1 MRQNLPVTNIERVV
15 QPNEI
20 LVSKTNLKGVIT
32 YTNRDFCNV
41 AEFTREEMYGKPHN
55 LIRHPDVPPLAFG
68 DLWERIEKGHP
79 WRGMVKNRNK
89 SGGFYWVDAQVAAQY
104 KDGKIASYISVRR
117 PPSREAIKAAE
128 GVYKALN
135 SLDQKAGLPKP
146 NAILQFFRGL
156 SIRARVVSLFVYALC
171 ASLVPLVGFFLGLST
186 EVRIYTS
193 AAMGVFILPLGYWV
207 AASILKP
214 LEEALSAVQDMARS
228 DFSNPLDVRG
238 STEMGQLLESV
249 QLMNTN
255 VSGLVLQMTES
266 ARDLNAGSKNL
277 AEASHNLSVGVEE
290 VSQQTA
296 NISAAANQMDQNLQV
311 VSSSVEEMSISIGEV
326 ASKASEGAKISKE
339 AKEIAHEAQGRVR
352 ELGQGAESI
361 GKVIQMISKIAEQ
374 TNMLALNASIE
385 AAGAGEAGKGFA
397 VVAQEVKDLARQTAA
412 STEDIRKQIHG
423 IQKSTEATV
432 ESIES
437 IAKIID
443 QVNDGNIGIASAV
456 EEQSMTTK
464 EIANNVS
471 QISEASG
478 EINKNISGI
487 SVAVTSNAK
496 DAASVSNA
504 SNGLQ
509 GVADLMTDVVGEFRI
524 VQAK

>member
-1 MRQNLPVTNIERVV
+1 MRNNQPVTQKER
-15 QPNEI
+15 QLRANAT
-20 LVSKTNLKGVIT
+20 LVSKTNTKGVIT
-32 YTNRDFCNV
+32 YSSKDFSEISEYTPEQMV
-41 AEFTREEMYGKPHN
+41 GEPHN
-55 LIRHPDVPPLAFG
+55 MIRHPDIPPAVYG
-68 DLWERIEKGHP
+68 DLWSRIKSGHP
-79 WRGMVKNRNK
+79 WRGILKNRSS
-89 SGGFYWVDAQVAAQY
+89 SGDHYWVEAHVAPQY
-104 KDGKIASYISVRR
+104 RNGVHVGYISVRR
-117 PPSREAIKAAE
+117 SPNRAEVDQAEKFFQELNRQGKKAELPQPSRVAVFFKNLSLKA
-128 GVYKALN
+128 
-135 SLDQKAGLPKP
+135 
-146 NAILQFFRGL
+146 R
-156 SIRARVVSLFVYALC
+156 LFMLIAYAFLAC
-171 ASLVPLVGFFLGLST
+171 VVPLVGFFTGLST

-193 AAMGVFILPLGYWV
+193 AIMGVLLFPLGLWLV
-207 AASILKP
+207 SSILKP
-214 LEEALSAVQDMARS
+214 IEQAHRS
-228 DFSNPLDVRG
+228 VREMGMGDFSNTLDVRG
-238 STEMGQLLESV
+238 DTETHQLLESV

-266 ARDLNAGSKNL
+266 ARDLNAGSKSL

-339 AKEIAHEAQGRVR
+339 AKDIAHEAQSRVR
-352 ELGQGAESI
+352 ELGTGAENI

-443 QVNDGNIGIASAV
+443 RVNDGNIGIASAV

-496 DAASVSNA
+496 DASSVSELSIQVKN
-504 SNGLQ
+504 
-509 GVADLMTDVVGEFRI
+509 VAHFMDSVIQEFKVFR
-524 VQAK
+524 